1 MLKKVERSSIKFLKS
16 KEVSISEI
24 ARLTDRSRPTVRR
37 VLREPTDKEYQR
49 SNMTS
54 IVDKYY
60 KEDIKRW
67 IRQDIPVKRMCEK
80 CREDEDH
87 PYQGS
92 TSNFYDRVRKI
103 REEVENEED
112 AVVRFETLPGEQLQI
127 DWGEANIDYD
137 EDEKVTEYFFTARMT
152 YSRYMYVEVRDNMKL
167 ETLINCIL
175 HAFEDLGG
183 VPLSL
188 SFDNMKTVVTDIDE
202 DNDPVWNETFFKFAT
217 EMGFHPI
224 ACEPD
229 QPNQKGSVEKLVS
242 YVKSN
247 FLPGRIFSDREDL
260 EERLEDWLVKVN
272 VERECQATER
282 IPVKLLEER
291 ELEKLQPLKA
301 TSDNYGLLRYLTV
314 NKEGTVRFET
324 NEYSV
329 PVELIGKTVEGR
341 IHPDRIRIYH
351 EGEKVADH
359 KRSSGRKERVREPD
373 HYEPTFEKK
382 PRAQVMLYREELLEL
397 NHGIADYVEEVVRKN
412 VANQRPHVVGIY
424 DLLEEH
430 GKEKLSELCRQCA
443 DRNLYGIDYLKACL
457 EDGDKLEAEQ
467 TDNQQEELTLTGLP
481 DQGEVDRDMSV
492 YERLAKGGGS

>member
-1 MLKKVERSSIKFLKS
+1 
-16 KEVSISEI
+16 
-24 ARLTDRSRPTVRR
+24 
-37 VLREPTDKEYQR
+37 
-49 SNMTS
+49 MTS
-54 IVDKYY
+54 IVDKHY

-67 IRQDIPVKRMCEK
+67 IREDIPVKRMCEK
-80 CREDEDH
+80 AREDEDH
-87 PYQGS
+87 PYEGS

-103 REEVENEED
+103 RKEVENEED
-112 AVVRFETLPGEQLQI
+112 AVVRFETIPGEQLQV

-137 EDEKVTEYFFTARMT
+137 EDEETTEYFFTARMK
-152 YSRYMYVEVRDNMKL
+152 YSRYMYVEIRDNMKL

-183 VPLSL
+183 VPWSL
-188 SFDNMKTVVTDIDE
+188 SFDNMKTVVTGIDE
-202 DNDPVWNETFFKFAT
+202 EDDPVWNETFFKFAT
-217 EMGFHPI
+217 ELGFHPI

-229 QPNQKGSVEKLVS
+229 QPNQKGSVENLVK
-242 YVKSN
+242 YVKNN
-247 FLPGRIFSDREDL
+247 FLPGRIFSDREDM
-260 EERLEDWLVKVN
+260 EERLEEWLHTVN
-272 VERECQATER
+272 EQRECQATEE

-291 ELEKLQPLKA
+291 EAEELQPLNA
-301 TSDNYGLLRYLTV
+301 TSDTYGLLRYLTV
-314 NKEGTVRFET
+314 NKEGTVRYQT

-329 PVELIGKTVEGR
+329 PVKLTGKTLEVR
-341 IHPDRIRIYH
+341 VHPERIRIYH

-359 KRSSGRKERVREPD
+359 PRSSGRKERVREPD

-382 PRAQVMLYREELLEL
+382 PRAEVMLYREELLKL
-397 NHGIADYVEEVVRKN
+397 NHGISDYVERVVRKN
-412 VANQRPHVVGIY
+412 VADQRPHVIGMY

-430 GKEKLSELCRQCA
+430 GKEKLSKLCRQCA

-481 DQGEVDRDMSV
+481 DQGEVDRDMSA

>member
-260 EERLEDWLVKVN
+260 DERLEDWLVKVN